1 MVSVAWIEP
10 TMPGS
15 TPRTPASAQLGAS
28 SGGGARWP
36 IMLIGAEE
44 RDAYLFDPEAA
55 TMAHVPLRLS

>member
-1 MVSVAWIEP
+1 MPHP
-10 TMPGS
+10 TDMRDPG
-15 TPRTPASAQLGAS
+15 PREEVPGLVFRAS

-44 RDAYLFDPEAA
+44 RDAYLFDPDAA